1 MHRDGAKAA
10 MAKYFY
16 FPLLLGAGEVW
27 AQNGAHTDEYPEGK
41 YPDTPEGR
49 PNYEGGIQVTK
60 LADSCLRHLFSFL
73 QGVDNDAES
82 GKPHLHHLQC
92 CLSMMSW
99 MVDNRPDLDDRPHPV
114 PDHVNPADVP
124 DHVKAY
130 VALQGV
136 AHKMAAEKASK

>member
-1 MHRDGAKAA
+1 MTKKKSSDQRVCIPGETGTHRDGGKPA

-16 FPLLLGAGEVW
+16 WPLLLGAGDVW
-27 AQNGAHTDEYPEGK
+27 ECNNRPTEAYPEGK
-41 YPDTPEGR
+41 YPDDSNGR

-92 CLSMMSW
+92 CLSMMAW
-99 MVDNRPDLDDRPHPV
+99 MVDNKPELDDRPGVQASRYIENWIERLHP
-114 PDHVNPADVP
+114 
-124 DHVKAY
+124 
-130 VALQGV
+130 
-136 AHKMAAEKASK
+136 